1 MTKKLTVARVVAA
14 VTTTAAAALLAA
26 APANARV
33 PYEPDRHPVVQAQP
47 SAEAAGRQ
55 TSQATA
61 GAFSGGALA
70 GMAAIGV
77 AVAARRRFSQ
87 QLVQN

>member
-1 MTKKLTVARVVAA
+1 MTKKFTARVVTA
-14 VTTTAAAALLAA
+14 VTTMAAAALLAA
-26 APANARV
+26 APADARV

-47 SAEAAGRQ
+47 SAEAAGPR

-77 AVAARRRFSQ
+77 AVAARRKFGQ